1 MTSRRRGQGPPR
13 FGLNVHTTIS
23 EGADQVSV
31 AQHAEALGFDVV
43 TVHRDVLAGPVP
55 SFETWTLLTWLAATT
70 SSVHLVPNV
79 LVVPNR
85 HPVLLAKMAATLDR
99 LSGGRLVLAL
109 GAGAPINSA
118 TLRSIGFPA
127 RSPADAVDDLAE
139 TIDVLRGLWRG
150 EPYSHY
156 GRVADLDGALLS
168 PQPARLI
175 PIWLGAYG
183 PRMLRL
189 TGQRADG
196 WLPSAFILPPDAVPP
211 AIERIEES
219 ARKAGRDP
227 AELTLAYNVGVLVRD
242 GEPPRAGHVVGSAE
256 DVAAGLGALVEAG
269 FDLLNLWPLQ
279 DTAEERETLA
289 AIVAAVRDR
298 LS

>member
-189 TGQRADG
+189 TGRLGDG
-196 WLPSAFILPPDAVPP
+196 WLPSVGGHYMSEPDALANQGVIDE
-211 AIERIEES
+211 AAER
-219 ARKAGRDP
+219 AGRDP
-227 AELTLAYNVGVLVRD
+227 ADIARAANVGLDDPAEFLDPERLARIATELRFEVVLVSVPSDDPLEFIRRL
-242 GEPPRAGHVVGSAE
+242 GEEVAPRARE
-256 DVAAGLGALVEAG
+256 LAAG
-269 FDLLNLWPLQ
+269 D
-279 DTAEERETLA
+279 
-289 AIVAAVRDR
+289 
-298 LS
+298 